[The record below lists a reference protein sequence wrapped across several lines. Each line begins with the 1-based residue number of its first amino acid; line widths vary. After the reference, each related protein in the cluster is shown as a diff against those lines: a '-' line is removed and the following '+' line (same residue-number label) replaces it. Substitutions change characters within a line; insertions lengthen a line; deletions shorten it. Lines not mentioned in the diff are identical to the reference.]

1 MTKESIFN
9 NPFFENETYGITYDL
24 EEWKE
29 KNIILLK
36 IENEIVKEFQEENIY
51 NEDFHFVYDIEE
63 NELSQLTPFIKGY
76 MLNTISLLSG
86 VNLLAKTKEF
96 DTFEQT
102 KNCIM
107 KNFYSGVDTFL
118 YTIVNINKKYRITY
132 ATTKLIND
140 GNQDIE

>member
-1 MTKESIFN
+1 MNKLDMTIIPMTKESIFN

-63 NELSQLTPFIKGY
+63 N
-76 MLNTISLLSG
+76 
-86 VNLLAKTKEF
+86 
-96 DTFEQT
+96 
-102 KNCIM
+102 
-107 KNFYSGVDTFL
+107 
-118 YTIVNINKKYRITY
+118 
-132 ATTKLIND
+132 
-140 GNQDIE
+140 